1 MQSTPPLPNNELDR
15 LLNLAEF
22 DIDYTNLENN
32 FTDLINLAA
41 KIAGTKISLINLIDS
56 YTQWTIAN
64 VGLDVEQTP
73 REDSICQYTILEDD
87 YYEIEDLTLN
97 ERFYNKDF
105 VTGELGLRYY
115 FGVPLKTSK
124 GHNLGTLCVLDFE
137 KKKLSFEKIELLKLV
152 ANEVLTRLNA
162 IKKLHDFKLKM
173 NEVEQNH
180 RKVAHDI
187 RGPIAGI
194 IGLSNIIKSQGDENT
209 LEEVLELVEMINSSS
224 KSLIDL
230 ADEILA
236 PNSTES
242 LSDEE
247 FNLIVFK
254 EKLEKLYLPQAKNKQ
269 IFLSVNL
276 ASKNQNVAFKK
287 NKLLQI
293 SGNLIS
299 NAIKFTPDYG
309 VVQVNLDL
317 QIEENVNTLLIEVN
331 DSGLGLEQASID
343 AILASTKKTSAGTSG
358 EKGFGFGLNMVNEL
372 IKSLNGTLHITSE
385 IGKGSKFKVIIAN
398 V

>member
-1 MQSTPPLPNNELDR
+1 MQSTPPIPDNEFER
-15 LLNLAEF
+15 LLDLAEF
-22 DIDYTNLENN
+22 DIDYTNLESN
-32 FTDLINLAA
+32 FEELINLAA

-64 VGLDVEQTP
+64 FGLDVEQTP
-73 REDSICQYTILEDD
+73 RNETICQYTILEEDH
-87 YYEIEDLTLN
+87 YEIEDLTLN
-97 ERFYNKDF
+97 ERFFDKDF

-115 FGVPLKTSK
+115 LGVPLKTSK
-124 GHNLGTLCVLDFE
+124 GYNVGTLCVMDSE
-137 KKKLSFEKIELLKLV
+137 KKKLTPEKIELLKLV

-162 IKKLHDFKLKM
+162 IKKIHDFKLKI
-173 NEVEQNH
+173 NEVEQNQK
-180 RKVAHDI
+180 KVAHDI

-194 IGLSNIIKSQGDENT
+194 IGLSNLIKSQGDENT
-209 LEEVLELVEMINSSS
+209 MEEVLELIDMINSSS
-224 KSLIDL
+224 VSLIEL

-236 PNSTES
+236 TNNIES
-242 LSDEE
+242 LNDDE
-247 FNLIVFK
+247 FNLIIFK

-276 ASKNQNVAFKK
+276 EPENQHIRFKRD
-287 NKLLQI
+287 KLLQI

-317 QIEENVNTLLIEVN
+317 QIENEVNTLLMEVN
-331 DSGLGLEQASID
+331 DSGLGLDEAAITSIINGD
-343 AILASTKKTSAGTSG
+343 KQTSAGTSG

-372 IKSLNGTLHITSE
+372 INSLKATLHITSE
-385 IGKGSKFKVIIAN
+385 LGKGSKFKVIIPN
-398 V
+398 I